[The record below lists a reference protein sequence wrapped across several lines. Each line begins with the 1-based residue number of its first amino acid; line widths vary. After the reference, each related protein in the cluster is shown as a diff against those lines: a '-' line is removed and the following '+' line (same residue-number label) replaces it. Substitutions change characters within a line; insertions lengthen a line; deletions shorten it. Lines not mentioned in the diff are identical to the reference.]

1 MTTMTVLSFS
11 KGSFAMNTSLRI
23 FLFQLFRVV
32 LATALPVLLVAFV
45 TIPFNLGVHP
55 GELRNLASM
64 SMVHNT

>member
-1 MTTMTVLSFS
+1 
-11 KGSFAMNTSLRI
+11 MNTTLRI

-55 GELRNLASM
+55 GELRDFASLPV
-64 SMVHNT
+64 VHNT